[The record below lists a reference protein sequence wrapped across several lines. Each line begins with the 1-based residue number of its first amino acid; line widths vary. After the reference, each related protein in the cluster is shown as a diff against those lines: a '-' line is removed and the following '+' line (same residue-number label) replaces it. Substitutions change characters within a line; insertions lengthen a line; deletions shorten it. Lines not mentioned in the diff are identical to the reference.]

1 MKAMASGPFPY
12 PFCGSHTHPINHAPQ
27 FSARARRFSIWR
39 SVLFQYSVALH
50 SPVST
55 IILSPSPTRPQPP
68 PVHDGEGE
76 AIGSGRCRHGR
87 RRRAEEPAAAYR
99 GGPGT
104 WSACSLARSCVDRFQ
119 PAAEYLPLR
128 ASRRWPDGAE
138 RCRPRAAMRAS
149 DLGEHGFQRVPPAS
163 GAMAASPAGCQCGC
177 FLDTLLA

>member
-1 MKAMASGPFPY
+1 MASGPF
-12 PFCGSHTHPINHAPQ
+12 HI
-27 FSARARRFSIWR
+27 R
-39 SVLFQYSVALH
+39 SVGPTPIQSIMPLNFPREHTVFPFGGACYSNILGRSLQ
-50 SPVST
+50 SPPSS
-55 IILSPSPTRPQPP
+55 SPPPTRPQPP